1 MTEATSWRGKAALW
15 YRVAG
20 HQSDH
25 FHSRGIS
32 IREGAKGGRIQRHMA
47 TGARGQGAIQSNE
60 IALGRGKKRKRMMRE
75 GGREGWRE
83 GEREGGKGS
92 RKYYIILCIPPQDH
106 GNSLIRT
113 TSVPAVQWQGFS
125 SLLKQNCKT
134 AGKGRFLWIVYML
147 GSSTICTH

>member
-1 MTEATSWRGKAALW
+1 
-15 YRVAG
+15 
-20 HQSDH
+20 
-25 FHSRGIS
+25 
-32 IREGAKGGRIQRHMA
+32 MA

-113 TSVPAVQWQGFS
+113 TSVPAVQ
-125 SLLKQNCKT
+125 
-134 AGKGRFLWIVYML
+134 
-147 GSSTICTH
+147 